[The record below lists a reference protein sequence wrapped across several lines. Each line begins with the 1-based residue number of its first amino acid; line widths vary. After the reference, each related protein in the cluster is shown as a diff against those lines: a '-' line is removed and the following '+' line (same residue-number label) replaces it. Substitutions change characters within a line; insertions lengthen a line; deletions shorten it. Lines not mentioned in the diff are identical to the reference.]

1 MSKFC
6 ALCGKPIPD
15 VGKFCPSCGKQL
27 PPASA
32 QPIRST
38 PPAQPPVAPFACDPI
53 PEPQT
58 EPLWHYPA
66 APQQQV
72 TPAPASYV
80 APAVNP
86 APAAP
91 VAPPTPA
98 RTYVPSPAP
107 AAKKNND
114 FSTRYGVLSIIAV
127 ALMGLGIVIGLF
139 TGEIELIAT
148 NIYDVQTGKVPVGIG
163 LHVFVVML
171 IFLASNVFYFI
182 ANYKETSKKLSV
194 ACWLFHGSYA
204 LAGLFLALA
213 TGLSARADL
222 LWCFSNDMLSAP
234 SWFSG
239 GLTHESWFWELDDIA
254 SSCSTFAGVF
264 FALMAIA
271 MVATIIFY
279 LQSVRLMKQ
288 AKQAAQY

>member
-6 ALCGKPIPD
+6 AHCGKPTPD
-15 VGKFCPSCGKQL
+15 AGKFCPSCGKQL

-32 QPIRST
+32 QPICST

-66 APQQQV
+66 APKQQS
-72 TPAPASYV
+72 TPEPAPYV
-80 APAVNP
+80 APAQNP
-86 APAAP
+86 APTAP
-91 VAPPTPA
+91 FAPSAPA

-107 AAKKNND
+107 TAKKTND

-127 ALMGLGIVIGLF
+127 ALMGLGILLSLCVDGLVSSTIYDGSVGKVEPGISLHGILF
-139 TGEIELIAT
+139 TL
-148 NIYDVQTGKVPVGIG
+148 
-163 LHVFVVML
+163 L
-171 IFLASNVFYFI
+171 FLVSNALYFI
-182 ANYKETSKKLSV
+182 ANYKECNGKLSHTH
-194 ACWLFHGSYA
+194 WFFHGSYA
-204 LAGLFLALA
+204 VAGLSIAIA
-213 TGLSARADL
+213 TGFSHRANM
-222 LWCFSNDMLSAP
+222 LWDYSNDMLSAP
-234 SWFSG
+234 SWYSG

-254 SSCSTFAGVF
+254 SSYSTFAGVF

-288 AKQAAQY
+288 AKQAALY